1 MRKVNRLAAVAV
13 ALILLAAVAAPAL
26 AGQSDVAG
34 FIQQLARSKNLNA
47 TDPAIALDS
56 LRGVGVRLPADLKL
70 DKKLTESDVA
80 TISRAA
86 GLLVTTSN
94 PDAYFDENKVDRFF
108 SAFAVELG
116 QNDDGSVFST
126 TECDP
131 LVENC
136 DNPGQG
142 SGPGTGNGNGPG
154 FDPFSKGRGKKK
166 GKAKQGRTPTDPE

>member
-56 LRGVGVRLPADLKL
+56 LRGVGVRLEANLKL
-70 DKKLTESDVA
+70 DKKLTEADVA

-108 SAFAVELG
+108 QAFSVELG
-116 QNDDGSVFST
+116 QNTGSGAFTS
-126 TECDP
+126 TECDST
-131 LVENC
+131 VENC

>member
-26 AGQSDVAG
+26 ASGSDVG
-34 FIQQLARSKNLNA
+34 NFLTLLAQSKNLNA

-56 LRGVGVRLPADLKL
+56 LRGVGIRLPDMQL
-70 DKKLTESDVA
+70 DKKLTEADVA
-80 TISRAA
+80 KISRAA

-94 PDAYFDENKVDRFF
+94 PEAYFDENKVDRFF
-108 SAFAVELG
+108 AAFSVELG
-116 QNDDGSVFST
+116 QNEGSGVFST
-126 TECDP
+126 TECDSS
-131 LVENC
+131 VENC

-142 SGPGTGNGNGPG
+142 EGPGTGNGNGPG

>member
-26 AGQSDVAG
+26 AGESDVAG

-56 LRGVGVRLPADLKL
+56 LRAVGVRLPADMQLS
-70 DKKLTESDVA
+70 KKLTESDVA

-94 PDAYFDENKVDRFF
+94 PDAYFDEDKVDRFF
-108 SAFAVELG
+108 AAFSVELG
-116 QNDDGSVFST
+116 RSDGSDAFTT
-126 TECDP
+126 TECDSS
-131 LVENC
+131 VENC

-154 FDPFSKGRGKKK
+154 FDPFSKGRGQKK